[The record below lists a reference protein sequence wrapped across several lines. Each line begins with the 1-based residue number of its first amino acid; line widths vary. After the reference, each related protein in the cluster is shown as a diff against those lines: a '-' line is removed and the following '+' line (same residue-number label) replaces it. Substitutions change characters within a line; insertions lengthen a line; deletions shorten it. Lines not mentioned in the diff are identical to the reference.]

1 MFRRCPAPSLLPL
14 LAVLVEV
21 TAAGEAAVAGD
32 EASEWMISEM
42 DHILGLAGTAAGQE
56 LLLLLVMLMPL
67 LELEQLVFED

>member
-21 TAAGEAAVAGD
+21 AAAGEAAVAGD

-56 LLLLLVMLMPL
+56 LPLLLLMPL